1 MRTALFLLLLLA
13 VAAIPGSLVP
23 QTSADPNGVAQ
34 YKIDHPDLY
43 PLLKNLQV
51 FDTYTSVWFSAIY
64 LLLFIS
70 LIGCVIPRTK
80 HHLDALRAKPPRT
93 PARLIRMA
101 GFQSAVIRPATSLA
115 EVIESARRLL
125 KSSGYRVVTFEKGG
139 EASVSAERGYLR
151 ETGNLVF
158 HIALLGVLLA
168 VGVGGGFGF
177 TGQRV
182 VTTGQTF
189 VNTLV
194 NYDSFNPGR
203 FVNTGSLTPYSV
215 TLNGLAV
222 TYEETNTNA
231 IGQPLDY
238 TASVTTKNA
247 DGEAQKRTIRVNE
260 PLEIGGTNIYLLG
273 NGYAPKITV
282 RNPAGKIVFQDSV
295 PFLPQDANLT
305 SLGVVKIPDGLKKQ
319 LGMIG
324 FFYPTA
330 HELSTGALASTYPG
344 LKDPVLTLQ
353 VFSGDLGI
361 NKGSAVS
368 VYTLDTDKLT
378 KLNGPGTDVKAIQ
391 LKPGASQQLPGDL
404 GTVTLDSVERFASFD
419 VHHDPTQTWVLLFSI
434 LILAGLLTSLFVP
447 RRRMWVKAIRQP
459 DGALRVEYAG
469 LARGDDPGLDAAVDA
484 LAGKHQALVNAMAA
498 DSSNPPGSPP
508 ATPSPATSS
517 PSVPSTEA

>member
-23 QTSADPNGVAQ
+23 QTTADPNGVAQ
-34 YKIDHPDLY
+34 YKIDHPELY
-43 PLLKNLQV
+43 PILKNLQV

-70 LIGCVIPRTK
+70 LVGCVIPRTK

-93 PARLIRMA
+93 PVRLNRMA
-101 GFQSAVIRPATSLA
+101 GFQVVTVPQPVNGPSAVIDH
-115 EVIESARRLL
+115 ARGIL
-125 KSSGYRVVTFEKGG
+125 KSSGYRVVTFERDG

-203 FVNTGSLTPYSV
+203 FVSTASLTPYSV
-215 TLNGLAV
+215 TLNGLDV
-222 TYEETNTNA
+222 TYEQSNVNA

-238 TASVTTKNA
+238 TAHVTTKDA
-247 DGEAQKRTIRVNE
+247 DGTTAQRTIKVNE
-260 PLEIGGTNIYLLG
+260 PLAIGGTNIYLLG

-282 RNPAGKIVFQDSV
+282 RNPAGDIVFQDAV
-295 PFLPQDANLT
+295 PFLPQDASLT
-305 SLGVVKIPDGLKKQ
+305 SLGVVKVPDGLAKQ

-330 HELSTGALASTYPG
+330 QKLPSGALASSFPG

-361 NKGSAVS
+361 NKGAPVS

-378 KLNGPGTDVKAIQ
+378 KLNGPGTTTKAIQ
-391 LKPGASQQLPGDL
+391 LKPGATEQLPDGL
-404 GTVTLDSVERFASFD
+404 GTVSMDSVERFASFD
-419 VHHDPTQTWVLLFSI
+419 VHHDPTQNWVLLFAI
-434 LILAGLLTSLFVP
+434 AILAGLLTSLFVP
-447 RRRMWVKAIRQP
+447 RRRMWVKAIVQP
-459 DGALRVEYAG
+459 DGDLRVEYAG

-484 LAGKHQALVNAMAA
+484 LATKHQALIAPLTHSERSV
-498 DSSNPPGSPP
+498 GL
-508 ATPSPATSS
+508 PS
-517 PSVPSTEA
+517 